1 MIRRPP
7 RSTRTDT
14 LFPYTTLFRSWVFYI
29 YLPIVILAFLGTS
42 AFLSETRD
50 AERFKLDL
58 VGFVTLALAI
68 GALQMML
75 DRGQQ
80 KDWFSSLEICIEAAA
95 SAFFLYL
102 FVVHILKIGRAS
114 CRERVCQSVYIS
126 VVAVPLN
133 KKT

>member
-1 MIRRPP
+1 MVIVRGLIIGPALGGWL
-7 RSTRTDT
+7 TDNLT
-14 LFPYTTLFRSWVFYI
+14 WRWVFYI
-29 YLPIVILAFLGTS
+29 NLPIGILAFLGTS

-80 KDWFSSLEICIEAAA
+80 KDWFSSLEICIER
-95 SAFFLYL
+95 SE
-102 FVVHILKIGRAS
+102 
-114 CRERVCQSVYIS
+114 ERSVGEEGVS
-126 VVAVPLN
+126 TWSSGWSPVE
-133 KKT
+133 

>member
-1 MIRRPP
+1 MSGAVLGGRL
-7 RSTRTDT
+7 TDNLT
-14 LFPYTTLFRSWVFYI
+14 WRWVFYI
-29 YLPIVILAFLGTS
+29 NLPIGILAFLGTS

-80 KDWFSSLEICIEAAA
+80 KDWLSSLEICLQAAA
-95 SAFFLYL
+95 SSVFLYL
-102 FVVHILKIGRAS
+102 FVV
-114 CRERVCQSVYIS
+114 
-126 VVAVPLN
+126 PLLI
-133 KKT
+133 TTSTYPHFD